1 MTCAYRSLT
10 RRELEQILADEEQKL
25 AAYRAQGL
33 SLDMSRG
40 KPSPEQIDISRNMLD
55 VLTHESELSDSG
67 IRADNYG
74 EPSGLPSARELA
86 AEILGTTPDN
96 TIVNGSSSLK
106 LMYDTLVEGYIH
118 GFSKEKPMC
127 TQKHLKWLCPAPG
140 YDRHFAITESLGF
153 ENIAIPIVQG
163 ALDIETIK
171 HYVEEDEHVKGIWLN
186 PKYQNP
192 LGFTCTDDEVRAL
205 VRMNPKA
212 RDFRIFWD
220 NAYALHGFRDTD
232 DELLNIFDALSEEG
246 VQNRVFAFGS
256 FAKITFPSSAIAY
269 MAADTD
275 DMNQITQA
283 FNVSR
288 VSPEKLSQLAHIR
301 FFGNLDA
308 VKDHMKRHAHI
319 LRPRFDMVEERL
331 SKGLGGLEIADWT
344 HPRGGY
350 FVTLTVMEG
359 CAKNVVETMKKT
371 GVTLTNAGAMWP
383 YGKDPYDATIR
394 LAPSY
399 PTLDELKSALDILCC
414 VVKVESLRKLLRA

>member
-25 AAYRAQGL
+25 ATYRAKGL

-55 VLTHESELSDSG
+55 VLTHESDLSDNG

-74 EPSGLPSARELA
+74 EPSGLPSVRKLA

-106 LMYDTLVEGYIH
+106 LMHDTLVEGYIH

-127 TQKHLKWLCPAPG
+127 TQKNLKWLCPAPG

-153 ENIAIPIVQG
+153 ENIAIPIVSG
-163 ALDIETIK
+163 ALDIEAIK

-192 LGFTCTDDEVRAL
+192 LGVTCTDDEVRAL
-205 VRMNPKA
+205 VRMHPKA

-232 DELLNIFDALSEEG
+232 DELLNIFNVLSEEE
-246 VQNRVFAFGS
+246 VHNRVFAFGS

-275 DMNQITQA
+275 DMNQIKRA

-319 LRPRFDMVEERL
+319 LRPHFDMVEDCL
-331 SKGLGGLEIADWT
+331 TNGLAGLNIADWT

-399 PTLDELKSALDILCC
+399 PTLDELKCALDILCC